1 MVRIENISFAYKK
14 KQVFNGLSLEFKAG
28 HVYGLLG
35 RNGTGK
41 SSLLHNIAGLLFPQN
56 GHIEVNGFK
65 PAERLPDFLQDIFL
79 VSEEFYLPDIPLAD
93 LLKHYAPFY
102 PKFNKDHFRKY
113 KTVFDIPHDSTLQN
127 MSYGQKKKVLIAFA
141 LATNASVLLM
151 DEPTNGLDI
160 IAKSQFRKLLAE
172 ALDDDRC
179 VIISTHQVK
188 DLENLIDR
196 VTIIEEGK
204 ILFDENIQT
213 ISQKLSF
220 RFVQGES
227 ELASALYSESSFT
240 GNIIVTPNETGEET
254 KLDLE
259 LLYKAIVTNSQ
270 PITKLFQK
278 NSL

>member
-1 MVRIENISFAYKK
+1 MISIQDLSFAYKK
-14 KQVFNGLSLEFKAG
+14 KPVFNGLSLEFKSG

-41 SSLLHNIAGLLFPQN
+41 SSLLNNIAGLLFPKN
-56 GHIEVNGFK
+56 GSIKVNGFT
-65 PAERLPDFLQDIFL
+65 PSERLPGFLQDIFL
-79 VSEEFYLPDIPLAD
+79 VSEEFYLPDIPLED
-93 LLKHYAPFY
+93 LVKHYAPFY
-102 PKFNKDHFRKY
+102 PRFNKDQFSKY
-113 KTVFDIPHDSTLQN
+113 TSVFEVPQESKLQS

-141 LATNASVLLM
+141 LATNAAVLLM
-151 DEPTNGLDI
+151 GEPTNGLDI
-160 IAKSQFRKLLAE
+160 IAKSQFRKLLAQ
-172 ALDDDRC
+172 ALDEDRC

-196 VTIIEEGK
+196 VTIIDEGK
-204 ILFDENIQT
+204 ILFDENIET

-220 RFVQGES
+220 RFVQEET

-240 GNIIVTPNETGEET
+240 GNIIVTTNETGEET

-270 PITKLFQK
+270 PITKLFQ
-278 NSL
+278 S

>member
-1 MVRIENISFAYKK
+1 
-14 KQVFNGLSLEFKAG
+14 
-28 HVYGLLG
+28 
-35 RNGTGK
+35 
-41 SSLLHNIAGLLFPQN
+41 
-56 GHIEVNGFK
+56 
-65 PAERLPDFLQDIFL
+65 
-79 VSEEFYLPDIPLAD
+79 
-93 LLKHYAPFY
+93 
-102 PKFNKDHFRKY
+102 
-113 KTVFDIPHDSTLQN
+113 

-160 IAKSQFRKLLAE
+160 IAKSQIRKLLAE
-172 ALDDDRC
+172 ALDDERF

-240 GNIIVTPNETGEET
+240 GNIIVAPNETGEET

-270 PITKLFQK
+270 KITKLFH
-278 NSL
+278 S

>member
-1 MVRIENISFAYKK
+1 MISIQNLSFAYKK
-14 KQVFNGLSLEFKAG
+14 KTVFKGLSLEFKPG

-41 SSLLHNIAGLLFPQN
+41 SSLLHNIAGLLFPK
-56 GHIEVNGFK
+56 GGSIRVNGFE
-65 PAERLPDFLQDIFL
+65 PSERQPGFLQDIFL
-79 VSEEFYLPDIPLAD
+79 VTEEFHLPDISLAD
-93 LLKHYAPFY
+93 LLRHYAPFY
-102 PKFNKDHFRKY
+102 PKFSKDQFRKY
-113 KTVFDIPHDSTLQN
+113 IQIFEIPQDSTLQH

-172 ALDDDRC
+172 ALDEERC

-196 VTIIEEGK
+196 VTIIEEGR
-204 ILFDENIQT
+204 ILFDET
-213 ISQKLSF
+213 LERISQTLAF
-220 RFVQGES
+220 RFVQDES
-227 ELASALYSESSFT
+227 EAGYVLYSESSFT
-240 GNIIVTPNETGEET
+240 GNVIITPNDSGMDT
-254 KLDLE
+254 KMDLE

-270 PITKLFQK
+270 AITKLFQ
-278 NSL
+278 S